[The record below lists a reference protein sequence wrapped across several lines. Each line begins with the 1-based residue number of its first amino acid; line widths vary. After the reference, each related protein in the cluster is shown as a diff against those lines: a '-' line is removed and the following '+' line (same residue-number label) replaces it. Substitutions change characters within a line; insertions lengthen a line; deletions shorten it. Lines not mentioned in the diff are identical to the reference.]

1 MSNSYVLHILARRFA
16 SSLESLSACDMNT
29 IHPMA
34 DPHIRVEL
42 TTYGCYCGPTKCS
55 PKKSAPKKGS
65 SKKSG
70 TKKRKPEGDG
80 RDYFDEYCNAIFP
93 SWATCKQLAT
103 TLVHGADDELI
114 AVMNAYRDASSEADL
129 YDPFEYL
136 SNRAFEVARQDL
148 VEASMSRS
156 RQNDV
161 VSSTEANLM
170 LDALPNLV
178 AAPTYS
184 RPILGSAGDRK

>member
-55 PKKSAPKKGS
+55 P
-65 SKKSG
+65 
-70 TKKRKPEGDG
+70 KKRKPEGDG